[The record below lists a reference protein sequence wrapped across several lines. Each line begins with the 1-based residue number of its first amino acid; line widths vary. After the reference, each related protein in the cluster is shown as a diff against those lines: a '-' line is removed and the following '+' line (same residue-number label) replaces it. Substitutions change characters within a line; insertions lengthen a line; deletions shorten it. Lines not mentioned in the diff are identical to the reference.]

1 MPYLSIYD
9 IEVANSTHR
18 DSLTMH
24 HMHYYFT
31 SVFLFVIFG
40 ILFYLY
46 SLMRRYRNTGTAC
59 YKCTPVT
66 RLIFIIMQTSK
77 LCSACSI
84 GRPITDPES
93 GEIICTNCGYVFSDK
108 AQDSRAEWRTFSS
121 GGKSERVRVGS
132 PISLTRHDMGLA
144 TIIGKSNMDS
154 SGQKLDPSMHSM
166 IHRLRT
172 WNFRTQIHTS
182 AERNLMRALN
192 ELAIVKDK
200 LGLSDVMIEK
210 TAYIYR
216 KANEKHLTK
225 GRSVSAILAAA
236 IYIAC
241 REMGA
246 SRTLADIA
254 AAMDVKRKIIS
265 RSHRVLI
272 NELDVNIPP
281 VDLVKCIARIA
292 NKVNIDEKTKRM
304 AMHTMIDLVDR
315 EISAGKSPMGLA
327 ASVLYTSC
335 LRNDENTTQK
345 NIAEAAGVSEV
356 TIRNRIKDLRSKG
369 VASITA

>member
-1 MPYLSIYD
+1 MK
-9 IEVANSTHR
+9 
-18 DSLTMH
+18 
-24 HMHYYFT
+24 T
-31 SVFLFVIFG
+31 SQLCF
-40 ILFYLY
+40 
-46 SLMRRYRNTGTAC
+46 AC
-59 YKCTPVT
+59 
-66 RLIFIIMQTSK
+66 R
-77 LCSACSI
+77 I

-93 GEIICTNCGYVFSDK
+93 GEIICSNCGLVFSDR
-108 AQDSRAEWRTFSS
+108 AQESRAEWRTFSS
-121 GGKSERVRVGS
+121 GRNSERGRVGS
-132 PISLTRHDMGLA
+132 PISLTQHDMGLA
-144 TIIGKSNMDS
+144 TIIGNSDKDS

-182 AERNLMRALN
+182 TERNLMRALN
-192 ELAIVKDK
+192 ELARVKDK
-200 LGLSDVMIEK
+200 LGLSDAVIEK

-216 KANEKHLTK
+216 KAHEKHLAK

-254 AAMDVKRKIIS
+254 AATDVKRKVIS
-265 RSHRVLI
+265 RSHRILI
-272 NELDVNIPP
+272 NELDTNIPP

-304 AMHTMIDLVDR
+304 AMNVMIDVVDR
-315 EISAGKSPMGLA
+315 EVSAGKSPMGLA
-327 ASVLYTSC
+327 ASVLYSSC
-335 LRNDENTTQK
+335 VRNDENTTQK

-356 TIRNRIKDLRSKG
+356 TIRNRIKDLRSEG
-369 VASITA
+369 IASIAA